1 MNTVINYSDELFH
14 EKIKWCQETG
24 NGYMVEF
31 NTLEEFLNFSETY
44 KEEDTRGL
52 KSLTTKTVGIK
63 HGKSNSTERT
73 YRPDFKWIYPK
84 KSIDIG

>member
-1 MNTVINYSDELFH
+1 MYTVINYSDELSH

-52 KSLTTKTVGIK
+52 KSLITKSVDIK
-63 HGKSNSTERT
+63 HGKPNSTERT
-73 YRPDFKWIYPK
+73 YRPDFKRI
-84 KSIDIG
+84 

>member
-1 MNTVINYSDELFH
+1 MHTVINYSDELFH

-63 HGKSNSTERT
+63 HGKSN
-73 YRPDFKWIYPK
+73 YRGFPNKP
-84 KSIDIG
+84 

>member
-1 MNTVINYSDELFH
+1 MYTVINYSDELFR
-14 EKIKWCQETG
+14 EKVKWCQETG

-31 NTLEEFLNFSETY
+31 NTLEEFLNFSDAY
-44 KEEDTRGL
+44 KEEDFRGL
-52 KSLTTKTVGIK
+52 KSLTTKKVEIK

>member
-1 MNTVINYSDELFH
+1 MYTVINYSDELFH

-44 KEEDTRGL
+44 KEEDLRDL